1 MRHVVR
7 GGGHRDNARVPR
19 KLLLPTMLVGLLGV
33 LAWMP
38 LRQAGWLPHAGGSG
52 EAPAIAHDG
61 DPSALATP
69 DAMLRPMS
77 ARTVPVL
84 SPLRRAFEDSTD
96 LFAYSRELMVL
107 AAAGDADAMWLLSL
121 VQDHCAG
128 YAADPAGYVQDT
140 RVIAGLGLS
149 NGAAM
154 LSARQRVQQ
163 RCARFM
169 PADGFSSATVFTR
182 RLQAAQAGSLAAE
195 AALLAM
201 EQPLQE
207 GDDYQRDLVQ
217 RVLDSGDPFAYLA
230 IAPAMGTIGSGRRDT
245 LGEVSGSEL
254 TEIAWRVAACRL
266 GMDCSPGGTM
276 MTNYCVNGGIC
287 SQDESQDFTTF
298 ARDAGVPRQ
307 GRDNVDEMVG
317 TLLSHP
323 GVEG

>member
-1 MRHVVR
+1 VDTAIVAAPD
-7 GGGHRDNARVPR
+7 RDLSVPSVARAV
-19 KLLLPTMLVGLLGV
+19 
-33 LAWMP
+33 
-38 LRQAGWLPHAGGSG
+38 
-52 EAPAIAHDG
+52 
-61 DPSALATP
+61 
-69 DAMLRPMS
+69 LRPVS
-77 ARTVPVL
+77 ARAMPAL
-84 SPLRRAFEDSTD
+84 SPLRREFEDSTD
-96 LFAYSRELMVL
+96 LFAYSRRLMVL
-107 AAAGDADAMWLLSL
+107 AAAGDADAMWLMSL

-128 YAADPAGYVQDT
+128 FAADPAGYAQDT
-140 RVIAGLGLS
+140 RVIAGLALA
-149 NGAAM
+149 NGGAM

-163 RCARFM
+163 RCARFV
-169 PADGFSSATVFTR
+169 PGDGFSSATIITR
-182 RLQAAQAGSLAAE
+182 RMQAAQAGSLAAE

-207 GDDYQRDLVQ
+207 GDDYRRDLVQ

-230 IAPAMGTIGSGRRDT
+230 IAPAMGTIGSGQRDT

-254 TEIAWRVAACRL
+254 TEIAWRVAACQL
-266 GMDCSPGGTM
+266 GMDCSPGGSM

-323 GVEG
+323 GVDG

>member
-1 MRHVVR
+1 M
-7 GGGHRDNARVPR
+7 PM
-19 KLLLPTMLVGLLGV
+19 MLVGLLGA
-33 LAWMP
+33 LAWLP
-38 LRQAGWLPHAGGSG
+38 LRQAGWLPHAGP
-52 EAPAIAHDG
+52 ANPAIAAAPEMDV
-61 DPSALATP
+61 SAPLSTHA
-69 DAMLRPMS
+69 ALRPVS
-77 ARTVPVL
+77 ARAVPAL
-84 SPLRRAFEDSTD
+84 SPLRRRFEDSTD

-107 AAAGDADAMWLLSL
+107 AAAGDADAMWLMSL

-128 YAADPAGYVQDT
+128 FAADPAGYAQDT
-140 RVIAGLGLS
+140 RVIAGLALA
-149 NGAAM
+149 NGGAM
-154 LSARQRVQQ
+154 LAARQRVQQ
-163 RCARFM
+163 RCARFV
-169 PADGFSSATVFTR
+169 PEDGFSSATIITR
-182 RLQAAQAGSLAAE
+182 RIQAAQAGSLAAE

-207 GDDYQRDLVQ
+207 GDDYRRDLVQ

-254 TEIAWRVAACRL
+254 TEIAWRVAACQL
-266 GMDCSPGGTM
+266 GMDCSPGGSM

-323 GVEG
+323 GVDG